1 MTAQGVRP
9 FLTHAKL
16 LRPAL
21 QSLEEH
27 IVAGVALARAAAKW
41 DAEGE
46 PERICQR
53 SVQRRRSG
61 PPFEPA
67 QTYFGLRASV
77 F

>member
-16 LRPAL
+16 LRLAL

-46 PERICQR
+46 PGR
-53 SVQRRRSG
+53 
-61 PPFEPA
+61 
-67 QTYFGLRASV
+67 
-77 F
+77 